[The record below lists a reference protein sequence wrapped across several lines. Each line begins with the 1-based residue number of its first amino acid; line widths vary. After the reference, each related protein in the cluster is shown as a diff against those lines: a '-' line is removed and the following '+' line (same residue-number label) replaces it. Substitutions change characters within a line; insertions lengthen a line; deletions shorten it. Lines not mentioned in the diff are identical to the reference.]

1 MIILMYHSQFLLLR
15 EFSEKQM
22 DWFLVLEN
30 PVAFPFTLKTSMTW
44 MTDANYLPLDCCF
57 FSWTC

>member
-22 DWFLVLEN
+22 DWFLVLK
-30 PVAFPFTLKTSMTW
+30 VQ
-44 MTDANYLPLDCCF
+44 
-57 FSWTC
+57 